1 MDHDG
6 AVSTLR
12 HNPTDIDGFM
22 EDLMR
27 VATKSLREEGI
38 ELIDMGMGFYDDS
51 KIIGVEK
58 PMVLIFGNVSCE
70 RMGVASKQFQYPL
83 EIDKIKK
90 GEFSV
95 PFIAGNIVATLKEE
109 FVSGRATA

>member
-1 MDHDG
+1 M
-6 AVSTLR
+6 SKQP

-27 VATKSLREEGI
+27 VAGKKLREEGI

-51 KIIGVEK
+51 EIIGVEK
-58 PMVLIFGNVSCE
+58 PMVLIFGNVACE
-70 RMGVASKQFQYPL
+70 RAGVASKQFQYPL
-83 EIDKIKK
+83 EIEKIKA

-95 PFIAGNIVATLKEE
+95 PFIAGNIVTTLKEE
-109 FVSGRATA
+109 FTVGRATV